1 MRDLT
6 KQEVI
11 TLIQKMNELNN
22 REYAKFVY
30 LREIENHPEWEL
42 EQAFLEIKAAKKA
55 KS

>member
-1 MRDLT
+1 MTRD
-6 KQEVI
+6 EVI

-42 EQAFLEIKAAKKA
+42 KAAFEQLKETK
-55 KS
+55 